1 MEAGFEAV
9 IATAPEQRLTCD
21 EGDVTEAIE
30 EEEDVHDVLL
40 TMSHVTGASLG
51 GDCESVDVGDART
64 LETLGIVVDTDHRL
78 HLALTTA
85 RHQLTSHPH
94 TAIIVKC
101 HTDSLNV

>member
-51 GDCESVDVGDART
+51 GDCEETEGFPPDTFHFPPFRGDQPAN
-64 LETLGIVVDTDHRL
+64 TDQYYADQYDQYYR
-78 HLALTTA
+78 
-85 RHQLTSHPH
+85 
-94 TAIIVKC
+94 
-101 HTDSLNV
+101 